1 MLENCSEALKQDYD
15 SKMAALKE
23 QMNGVEAQIADFET
37 QITQLTEELEQAK
50 AEEEQQKLQEQQ
62 ELEAMKE
69 AQNKEQ
75 PDKTEKVDDENAPE
89 AVAKTD
95 KPDGKTD
102 SKNDTEKVADEDTIN
117 ELNKKVEDVQNRF
130 GKLAAGMNIDDIAE
144 NLTQTI
150 NSGEDED
157 IAVDEIERAENLVAN
172 LETANNVKD
181 YQQAFE
187 SITGQSISEEDVNEI
202 LGLSDEE
209 KPQLTKEE
217 EILFDEIQNTDLDQ
231 MIEDLKKKKEKVIN

>member
-1 MLENCSEALKQDYD
+1 
-15 SKMAALKE
+15 
-23 QMNGVEAQIADFET
+23 
-37 QITQLTEELEQAK
+37 
-50 AEEEQQKLQEQQ
+50 
-62 ELEAMKE
+62 MKE

-75 PDKTEKVDDENAPE
+75 PNKTEKVDDENAPE

-130 GKLAAGMNIDDIAE
+130 GKLATGMNIDDIAE

-202 LGLSDEE
+202 LGLTDEE

-217 EILFDEIQNTDLDQ
+217 EILSDEIQNTDLDQ